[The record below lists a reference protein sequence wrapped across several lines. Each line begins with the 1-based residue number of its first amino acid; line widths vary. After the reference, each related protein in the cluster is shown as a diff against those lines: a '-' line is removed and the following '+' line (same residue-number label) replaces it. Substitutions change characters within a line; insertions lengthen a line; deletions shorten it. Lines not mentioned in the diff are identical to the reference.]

1 MSAYLKRLNID
12 SLEEVG
18 VDTTSSAYLKRV
30 EIVEVVDESGDPSY
44 SAEIGTVTIDP
55 DTVAVNAMDSATFS
69 VVVTGGDATDLTYKW
84 TARGGGGNAIID
96 SPDDQTSAT
105 FIFVRS
111 GSETIQ
117 CTVSSES
124 AGNSPQSNISFVVVN

>member
-1 MSAYLKRLNID
+1 MYLKQ
-12 SLEEVG
+12 LEISSVQEVG
-18 VDTTSSAYLKRV
+18 VDTPALSMFTPR
-30 EIVEVVDESGDPSY
+30 VEVVEVLDENGDPSY
-44 SAEIGTVTIDP
+44 SPEIGTVTIDP